1 MSEIRVP
8 SGSPSPSSAQQI
20 PGARESK
27 LSRYC
32 LWWLPATPVVGFAL
46 AGRVLKLGEAGS
58 WEPWKVVILAALLGG
73 PFAVGAY
80 FGLRSVRKGFRGGW
94 VGLVANLLLGAL
106 AVGMPIAEA
115 LSD

>member
-1 MSEIRVP
+1 MSEVRVP

-20 PGARESK
+20 PGARESR

-46 AGRVLKLGEAGS
+46 AGRVLKLGEAGP
-58 WEPWKVVILAALLGG
+58 WELWKVVILAALLGG